1 MIEITEKAEE
11 MLAEAV
17 AAEGPNPTVR
27 LYQAGVG

>member
-1 MIEITEKAEE
+1 MIVVTELAEK